1 MWKYELWC
9 DSGFLHETD
18 YIYETEEEAMIDG
31 EADKQS
37 YFDDFELEGCEYEDD
52 EIWVKTESEGDGFMR
67 EIIDYIRKN
76 MIGRT
81 KSDIQDYV
89 DDFAREEE
97 ITWEQ
102 ADSILE
108 WVDEMMETGEL

>member
-1 MWKYELWC
+1 
-9 DSGFLHETD
+9 
-18 YIYETEEEAMIDG
+18 
-31 EADKQS
+31 
-37 YFDDFELEGCEYEDD
+37 
-52 EIWVKTESEGDGFMR
+52 MR